1 MSKIIK
7 AEPDGLTFGYKDEA
21 FTDSLILAKGAG
33 VEHSSVIKLITN
45 HIDDVS
51 EFGRVGFEIRP
62 FETNGGVQKVK
73 ICRLNEQQTTFVI
86 SMMKNTKQ
94 VVAFKKELVRQFFEM
109 REFIRTLVTT
119 RKDFPL
125 LTEQIKLL
133 HKNPKPYH
141 FSNECDLINRLVT
154 GMSAKQFREAHGI
167 KKGES
172 IRPFLTPEQID
183 LMEKLQKAD
192 VGLLIACPEYEQ
204 RKQLLTQYKHQL
216 QIKQIAA

>member
-1 MSKIIK
+1 MHGFVFLVMGYRGKK
-7 AEPDGLTFGYKDEA
+7 AATFKEA
-21 FTDSLILAKGAG
+21 Y
-33 VEHSSVIKLITN
+33 
-45 HIDDVS
+45 
-51 EFGRVGFEIRP
+51 IRR
-62 FETNGGVQKVK
+62 F
-73 ICRLNEQQTTFVI
+73 NE
-86 SMMKNTKQ
+86 M
-94 VVAFKKELVRQFFEM
+94 E
-109 REFIRTLVTT
+109 EFIKYLLEARSE
-119 RKDFPL
+119 FPL
-125 LTEQIKLL
+125 LTANIQLIKE
-133 HKNPKPYH
+133 NPKPYH